1 MVYMKKVILVF
12 FTILGVSVLNFT
24 NANNKINTNCVI
36 EESQMCLM
44 DRYYIDFSHYSNS
57 YGLYFFKNGSCRHWT
72 PSNKYNCRT
81 GEYYV
86 VDQII
91 YITWDNGQQ
100 ERVEL
105 KYRSD
110 GSAYVYYKGR
120 NYYDGYRSNN

>member
-1 MVYMKKVILVF
+1 MKKVILVF
-12 FTILGVSVLNFT
+12 LTIFGVSMLNFT
-24 NANNKINTNCVI
+24 NANEKINNNCAI
-36 EESQMCLM
+36 EEGLMVLM

-57 YGLYFFKNGSCRHWT
+57 YGLYFSKNGTCRHWT
-72 PSNKYNCRT
+72 PSNKYNCRD

-110 GSAYVYYKGR
+110 GSAYVYYKGMY
-120 NYYDGYRSNN
+120 YYDGYRSNN